1 MPRPVRP
8 SHVKALFFS
17 LIILSV
23 AGAILFATSRAE
35 AARQKSGGGRAAQL
49 GGADVKTRLARGAA
63 RRPGRQTSKVAS
75 AQSVG
80 QRAALVACVE
90 TPITIPATVNSSL
103 TGDDCP
109 LGDGTVYDVYSFS
122 GTAGQQISVT
132 LTSSDFD
139 AYLFLGLD
147 DGTSVPLILGEDDD
161 GGGAPNARIPSGSG
175 VATLPYTGTYFIF
188 ANAFDPEDTL
198 GNYTLSV
205 TTAGGTCPG
214 TPASIGFGAV
224 NGALS
229 AGDCRFVDDTFYD
242 AYAFSGTAGQQVSLL
257 LTSAS
262 FDAVVYLLDDNR
274 NILGA
279 NDDGGGG
286 TNARLPATGGAITL
300 PYTGTYYVVAGEIP
314 PGDIDV
320 APPTGSYTLTL
331 TDGGT
336 CPSTPITVGQTITN
350 GALASGDCKLPDE
363 TPFDLY
369 TFSGTAG
376 QQVAV
381 SMSSTAFDAYLFLV
395 GPDAEIIA
403 ENDDGG
409 GGTNARI
416 PAESG
421 FITLPVTGTYSI
433 LANAFNA
440 GATGAYTLSLTGAA
454 PPAATLQF
462 SGASF
467 AAAEGGHAVTVTVTR
482 TGTATGE
489 ASVGFATADG
499 TASERRDYT
508 AAVGR
513 LRFAANETSKT
524 FEVLIT
530 DDRFDDNDETFTV
543 ALTAPSGATLG
554 AQSSATVTITD
565 NDAADGPSPVKDGSI
580 DTQFFVRQHY
590 ADFLNRVPDQSG
602 LNFWVDQTTN
612 CGSPDLL
619 VCRVNVSAAFFLSI
633 EFQQTGYLVHRAY
646 KAAFGNIPGKPV
658 PLTFRE
664 FLAGARRIGEGVQV
678 NVGDWEA
685 QLEANKV
692 AFFNEFVAD
701 TRFTTLYPQSMTNA
715 AFVDALNQNAGG
727 ALSTAERDALVADLN
742 SAAKTRAQVLRAVAE
757 DATLVESEFRPAFVL
772 AQYFGYLRRNPDD
785 IGFDGQPDPN
795 FNGYNFW
802 LGKLNEFNGN
812 YIAAEMVK
820 AFITSIEYQSRFGQ

>member
-17 LIILSV
+17 LVIFSV

-35 AARQKSGGGRAAQL
+35 AARQKSGGARAAQL

-63 RRPGRQTSKVAS
+63 RRPGRQTSKGAS
-75 AQSVG
+75 AKSVE
-80 QRAALVACVE
+80 QPAALAACVE
-90 TPITIPATVNSSL
+90 TPISIPTTVNSAL
-103 TGDDCP
+103 TADDCP

-122 GTAGQQISVT
+122 GTAGQQVSVT

-139 AYLFLGLD
+139 AYLFLGLE
-147 DGTSVPLILGEDDD
+147 DGQGTLILGEDDD
-161 GGGAPNARIPSGSG
+161 GAGAPNARIPSGGG

-188 ANAFDPEDTL
+188 ANAFNPEDTL

-214 TPASIGFGAV
+214 TPGSIGFGSV
-224 NGALS
+224 NGAL
-229 AGDCRFVDDTFYD
+229 APGDCRFVDDTFYD

-314 PGDIDV
+314 PDDVDV

-336 CPSTPITVGQTITN
+336 CPSTPITVGQTVGN
-350 GALASGDCKLPDE
+350 GSLASGDCKLPDE

-381 SMSSTAFDAYLFLV
+381 SMSSTAFDAYLYLV
-395 GPDAEIIA
+395 GPDAEIVA

-416 PAESG
+416 PAGSG

-433 LANAFNA
+433 LANAFDV
-440 GATGAYTLSLTGAA
+440 GAAGAYTLSLAGPA

-482 TGTATGE
+482 TGPATGE
-489 ASVGFATADG
+489 AGVNFATTDG

-513 LRFAANETSKT
+513 LRFAAGETSKT

-530 DDRFDDNDETFTV
+530 DDRFDDNDETFNV
-543 ALTAPSGATLG
+543 ALSAPSGATLG
-554 AQSSATVTITD
+554 AQGSATVTITD

-602 LNFWVDQTTN
+602 LDFWVDQTTN

-646 KAAFGNIPGKPV
+646 KAAFGNIPNKPV

-685 QLEANKV
+685 RLEANKV

-701 TRFTTLYPQSMTNA
+701 TRFATLYPQSMTNA
-715 AFVDALNQNAGG
+715 AFVEALNQNAGG

-742 SAAKTRAQVLRAVAE
+742 SSAKTRAQVLRAVAE
-757 DATLVESEFRPAFVL
+757 DATLVQSEFRPAFVL

-812 YIAAEMVK
+812 YIEAEMVK
-820 AFITSIEYQSRFGQ
+820 AFITSIEYQSRFGL